1 MSTQR
6 LLHSCYHSLRP
17 NRLLFQAHWST
28 SAKTAK
34 LLDRNLEI
42 AYGFAAVN
50 FGTCLPPSSTA
61 ILTILRMYSDLTGS
75 PYGGATVI
83 DFSTSTFNG
92 PTQVADALLNVAAF
106 ILFSFSNVTANLIVC
121 HSTIST

>member
-1 MSTQR
+1 MGLPLSILVR
-6 LLHSCYHSLRP
+6 
-17 NRLLFQAHWST
+17 
-28 SAKTAK
+28 
-34 LLDRNLEI
+34 
-42 AYGFAAVN
+42 GFH
-50 FGTCLPPSSTA
+50 LPQ
-61 ILTILRMYSDLTGS
+61 LQFCNILRMYSDLTGS

-106 ILFSFSNVTANLIVC
+106 ILFSFSNVSANLIVF